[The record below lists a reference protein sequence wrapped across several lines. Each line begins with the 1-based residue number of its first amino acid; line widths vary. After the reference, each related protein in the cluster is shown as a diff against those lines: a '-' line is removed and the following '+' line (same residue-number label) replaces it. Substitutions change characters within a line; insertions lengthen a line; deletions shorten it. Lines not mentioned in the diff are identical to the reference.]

1 MHHLLHWGPQFF
13 LLPEKR
19 RLFPRAFSAILH
31 SLTTDDI
38 LSNHFLITFLNYLL
52 FSGSFFEKI
61 PPDFSQ
67 LRI

>member
-13 LLPEKR
+13 LLPKKR
-19 RLFPRAFSAILH
+19 KLFPLALSAILH
-31 SLTTDDI
+31 SLTTDGI

-52 FSGSFFEKI
+52 FSGSLCEKI